1 MLELARARLG
11 PGVGREEL
19 VMKIR
24 KLGKEMTMSAFLVLL
39 LAAACFAGAPKKHVS
54 IAVFPCTDAVMSFK
68 KFHLLISYLQKETG
82 LDVSLSVPG
91 NYAEFERAVRNG
103 DIDFALQ
110 DPHIYVRLAGLYDK
124 GALVRALT
132 REGAATQSGVVI
144 ARKDSGI
151 GKLADLKGK
160 TVMFGP
166 RLSAA
171 RWLAAKSLFEEN
183 GLDIDRDFKA
193 YTNGR
198 CCEDIAFSVYLG
210 AVDAGVVCDHFL
222 GEHSKK
228 QKALGLE
235 AKQIAVVCKTRPVPT
250 RIFAARQ
257 KLGDDIVARVNRAL
271 LGLDKNRP
279 AHAEILFRAELGGFK
294 KSKDDDYESMRRLL
308 GQKMSE

>member
-39 LAAACFAGAPKKHVS
+39 LAAACFAGASKKHVS

-68 KFHLLISYLQKETG
+68 KFHLLVSYLQEETG

-103 DIDFALQ
+103 DIDFAFQ
-110 DPHIYVRLAGLYDK
+110 DPHIYVRLAGLYDR

-132 REGAATQSGVVI
+132 REGAATQAGVVI

-151 GKLADLKGK
+151 GKLADLKGR

-171 RWLAAKSLFEEN
+171 RWLAAKSLFEQN
-183 GLDIDRDFKA
+183 GMDIDKDFKA
-193 YTNGR
+193 YSNGR
-198 CCEDIAFSVYLG
+198 CCEDIAFSVYLK

-235 AKQIAVVCKTRPVPT
+235 AKQIAVVCKTQPVPT
-250 RIFAARQ
+250 RIFAARRG
-257 KLGDDIVARVNRAL
+257 LGADIVARVNRAL
-271 LGLDKNRP
+271 LGLDKNSP
-279 AHAEILFRAELGGFK
+279 AHAKILSRAELGGFQ
-294 KSKDDDYESMRRLL
+294 KSRDGDCDGMRRLL
-308 GQKMSE
+308 DEKKTE